1 MALVLDLNGVKD
13 GLCLNANSCLNSV
26 FTVGSM
32 IGHGEKSCEI
42 KIKEAKNGN
51 LNEGQFGDW
60 LRAAN
65 GRINNKGR
73 VTRAIDLNDRRL
85 DNHKE

>member
-1 MALVLDLNGVKD
+1 
-13 GLCLNANSCLNSV
+13 
-26 FTVGSM
+26 M
-32 IGHGEKSCEI
+32 IRHGERSCEI
-42 KIKEAKNGN
+42 KKKEDKNGN
-51 LNEGQFGDW
+51 LNEGRFWDW

-73 VTRAIDLNDRRL
+73 VTGAKYLNDRRL